1 MSVPVSRFAPTPS
14 GRMHLGNV
22 FCAMIAY
29 LSAKSR
35 GGRCLLRVEDLD
47 LARCRAMAEET
58 PRLLDDLA
66 YFGFAFDGPVLYQ
79 SERGDVYQ
87 KYYDLLRE
95 KGLIYPCYCSRAAL
109 HAATA
114 PHASDNTPLYDRRCY
129 FRMLQGDPPPVGKR
143 PAMRCRVPDEAVT
156 FFDMLQGEHTEN
168 LLTECS
174 DFVVRRA
181 DGVFAYQLAVVV
193 DDALSGVTEVV
204 RGLDLL
210 TSTARQIY
218 LHRQFGWEPPAYCH
232 IPLLTDAAGRRLS
245 KREGDGCMQTVR
257 EKYKDP
263 APVLGA
269 LAAAAGILAKP
280 EPVTLDDLVPLFDA
294 AKLPRTPAVCLPEI

>member
-35 GGRCLLRVEDLD
+35 GGRCLLRIEDLD
-47 LARCRAMAEET
+47 LARCRAMSDET
-58 PRLLDDLA
+58 PRLLSDLA
-66 YFGFAFDGPVLYQ
+66 YFGFDFDGPILYQ
-79 SERGDVYQ
+79 SERQAVYQ

-109 HAATA
+109 HAADA
-114 PHASDNTPLYDRRCY
+114 PHASDHTPVYDRRCL
-129 FRMLQGDPPPVGKR
+129 FRYLSGDPPPVGKR
-143 PAMRCRVPDEAVT
+143 PAMRVRVPDEAVT
-156 FFDMLQGEHTEN
+156 FFDMLQGRYEEN
-168 LLTECS
+168 LLTDCS

-204 RGLDLL
+204 RGVDLL
-210 TSTARQIY
+210 SSTPRQLY
-218 LHRQFGWEPPAYCH
+218 LYRLFGFPAPAFCH
-232 IPLLTDAAGRRLS
+232 VPLLTDAAGRRLS
-245 KREGDGCMQTVR
+245 KREGDGCMETIRQ
-257 EKYKDP
+257 KYKNP

-269 LAAAAGILAKP
+269 LAVAAGILKKP
-280 EPVTLDDLVPLFDA
+280 EPVTLADLIPLFDPK
-294 AKLPRTPAVCLPEI
+294 KLPRTPTVCLPEI